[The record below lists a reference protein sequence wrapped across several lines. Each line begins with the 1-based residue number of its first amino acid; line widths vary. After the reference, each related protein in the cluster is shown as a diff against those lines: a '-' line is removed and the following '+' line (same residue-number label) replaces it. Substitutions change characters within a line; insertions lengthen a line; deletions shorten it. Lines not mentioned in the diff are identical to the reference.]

1 MEKLDLW
8 LLVRTS
14 NSVSKRYIW
23 THWPIFHCVTYC
35 PRNGRVSNEII
46 DVIYPLSNFLSR
58 LLRQCHCELLS
69 LFCDTFTVFQSW
81 SSMLVSV
88 QVVLPNAV
96 WFNTSIRWGL
106 LERIE
111 SLKNDYLPFSPFR
124 SVTEVFFSF
133 SNIPNLLLKRHLQF
147 FLTSL
152 TLVILK
158 WSLKVSIII
167 LDFCRQCFLCLGGQM
182 LFKSSIKS
190 NLRGWSNWIFD
201 IFGW

>member
-1 MEKLDLW
+1 M
-8 LLVRTS
+8 
-14 NSVSKRYIW
+14 
-23 THWPIFHCVTYC
+23 
-35 PRNGRVSNEII
+35 
-46 DVIYPLSNFLSR
+46 
-58 LLRQCHCELLS
+58 LRQCHCELLS

-124 SVTEVFFSF
+124 SVTEFFFSF
-133 SNIPNLLLKRHLQF
+133 CKYFESVVEKTFAI

-152 TLVILK
+152 TLVILI